1 MLDNIFKIIVSIAG
15 SIYIIQT
22 IVSLIQQLQRN
33 FAKQHYSNKIQII
46 KKKIL
51 DVEFLVEE
59 YKMTRE
65 GFRTEYDRMKEMQDA
80 CVVRT
85 EEENKK
91 EDKDKDVIAQL
102 KKLKEKYDPDILK
115 LQKQM
120 ETIDLQIDGPLPN
133 GQ

>member
-1 MLDNIFKIIVSIAG
+1 MFNSDK
-15 SIYIIQT
+15 
-22 IVSLIQQLQRN
+22 R
-33 FAKQHYSNKIQII
+33 FAKRHYSNKIQII

-133 GQ
+133 GQQCLKETMEGLRTVIDLLKRKIAKL

>member
-1 MLDNIFKIIVSIAG
+1 MFNSDK
-15 SIYIIQT
+15 
-22 IVSLIQQLQRN
+22 R
-33 FAKQHYSNKIQII
+33 FAKRHYNNKIQII
-46 KKKIL
+46 RKKIL
-51 DVEFLVEE
+51 DVEFLVDE

-65 GFRTEYDRMKEMQDA
+65 GFRTEYDRIKEMQDA
-80 CVVRT
+80 CVVRI

-102 KKLKEKYDPDILK
+102 TKLKEKYDPDILK

-133 GQ
+133 GQQCLKETMEGLRTVIDLLKRKISKL

>member
-1 MLDNIFKIIVSIAG
+1 MFNSDK
-15 SIYIIQT
+15 
-22 IVSLIQQLQRN
+22 R
-33 FAKQHYSNKIQII
+33 FAKRHYSNKIQII

-51 DVEFLVEE
+51 DVEFLVDE

-133 GQ
+133 GQQCLKETMEGLRTVIDLLKRKIAKL

>member
-1 MLDNIFKIIVSIAG
+1 MFNSDK
-15 SIYIIQT
+15 
-22 IVSLIQQLQRN
+22 R
-33 FAKQHYSNKIQII
+33 FARRHYNNKIQII

-51 DVEFLVEE
+51 DVEFLVDE

-133 GQ
+133 GQQCLKETMEGLRTVIDLLKRKIAKL